1 MSFNERIKGLS
12 DLFIDDKRKDWFQF
26 ISVNVIF
33 GLVAF
38 FMTVLNITQGGPALA
53 SLSFV
58 AMCIINVVLTHIND
72 SCFKVARVLFAVQVF
87 ILFGYFIVSGNPD
100 GFSCNWMIL
109 LPIFGMI
116 VFHKRFGSILG
127 MLGFI
132 MLAFFF
138 YTPFG
143 QDLLKYDYLETYMLR
158 FPIFYL
164 ASFICAY
171 FFESVRV
178 VTHDKLV
185 ALQEEY
191 KNLYRKDALTGV
203 SNRYGFDADV
213 KKIVADKDLN
223 INQMVFLIF
232 DIDFFKS
239 INDTYGHDVGD
250 KVLIESVNKISKITG
265 GKVCRWGG
273 EEFALLMTNRSL
285 SADDIAGYCKD
296 FAKEAIHIDS
306 LTIEVTVSVG
316 AVIVEGNSV
325 PSIDKLY
332 READE
337 CLYLAKQS
345 GRNRAI
351 TKKYD

>member
-1 MSFNERIKGLS
+1 MSFKDKYKNISEVFL
-12 DLFIDDKRKDWFQF
+12 DDKRKDRFQF
-26 ISVNVIF
+26 VSMNVMF
-33 GLVAF
+33 ALVAF
-38 FMTVLNITQGGPALA
+38 VMTMINIIVGGPSLATLLFVAVCIIDIALA
-53 SLSFV
+53 
-58 AMCIINVVLTHIND
+58 NIND
-72 SCFKVARVLFAVQVF
+72 TCFVLARFIFAVQ
-87 ILFGYFIVSGNPD
+87 LLLWFGYFIVSGNPD
-100 GFSCNWMIL
+100 GFSCNWMVL

-116 VFHKRFGSILG
+116 VFHRKVGSILSL
-127 MLGFI
+127 LGFI

-138 YTPFG
+138 YLPLGRGFL
-143 QDLLKYDYLETYMLR
+143 QYDYNSTYMLR
-158 FPIFYL
+158 FPLFYL
-164 ASFICAY
+164 ASYLCAF
-171 FFESVRV
+171 FFENVRV
-178 VTHDKLV
+178 ITHDKLV
-185 ALQEEY
+185 ELQEEY

-239 INDTYGHDVGD
+239 INDTYGHDIGD
-250 KVLIESVNKISKITG
+250 KVLIESVNKISNITG

-273 EEFALLMTNRSL
+273 EEFALLMTNKSL
-285 SADDIAGYCKD
+285 NADIISGYCKD
-296 FAKEAIHIDS
+296 FAREPIHIES
-306 LTIEVTVSVG
+306 LVIDVTVSIG
-316 AVIVEGNSV
+316 AVVVEGNSV